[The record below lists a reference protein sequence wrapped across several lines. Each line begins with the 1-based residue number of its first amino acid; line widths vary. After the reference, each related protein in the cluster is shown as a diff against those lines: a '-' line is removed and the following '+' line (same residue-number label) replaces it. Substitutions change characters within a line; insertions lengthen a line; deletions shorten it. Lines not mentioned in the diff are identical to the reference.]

1 MQELQAQ
8 LAAQQVQQVELD
20 VSKPDLTGALKDL
33 RVQYENMASS
43 NMQEREEWYRSQ
55 VGIGAAP
62 PAGGR
67 QQGAP
72 QADTLTPSCVPRRGS
87 FPT

>member
-1 MQELQAQ
+1 MQELQAE

-20 VSKPDLTGALKDL
+20 VSRPDLTGALKDL

-43 NMQEREEWYRSQ
+43 NMQETEEWYRSQ
-55 VGIGAAP
+55 VGIGAAASRGP

-67 QQGAP
+67 Q
-72 QADTLTPSCVPRRGS
+72 
-87 FPT
+87 

>member
-55 VGIGAAP
+55 VGIGTAP
-62 PAGGR
+62 PAGGAAGR
-67 QQGAP
+67 HTHA
-72 QADTLTPSCVPRRGS
+72 LLCVPRRGS